1 MVETES
7 SNEVSISG
15 NNPFTIIHNNDE
27 IRNSI
32 ITVKLNGVNYLAWFK
47 SIKVGHRTK
56 KS

>member
-47 SIKVGHRTK
+47 SIKVGHRAK